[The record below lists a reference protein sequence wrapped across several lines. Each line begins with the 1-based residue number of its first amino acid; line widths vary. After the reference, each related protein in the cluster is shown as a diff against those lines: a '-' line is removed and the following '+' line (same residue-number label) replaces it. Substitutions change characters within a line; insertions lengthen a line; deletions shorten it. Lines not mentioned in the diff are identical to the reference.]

1 MHEIYHLEWEYSNDT
16 FSLRKCNP
24 TDTIISQYASGDKLT
39 ILMGCWRPALTAGLL
54 EFVKELNLSTA
65 EAIII
70 DCSEHVIYEGE
81 ELYYQTILHWGLT
94 KPFCILTSI
103 SSFWYNS
110 HPNSLIKFFPT
121 WILFAS
127 ANYNFWDNPKKYKLS
142 CLNGNYVDHR
152 TRTYLAL
159 TKKSYFNDI
168 VFSFGNRGKYYIN
181 NTSLTASELEEF
193 LHLPQQV
200 TFVEDDATRICD
212 TSTRHPAYQETYI
225 NLVTETNAFPTAL
238 LSEKTFKPIISG
250 QLFVLIA
257 APKSIQFLRDIGIDT
272 FDDIIDHSYDNI
284 ADSKLRIDVALLQID
299 HLMTL
304 DLEQV
309 YTQIKPR
316 LLRNSE
322 YFRSEEFREQFLTNG
337 EIND

>member
-1 MHEIYHLEWEYSNDT
+1 MHEIYHFECNGDK
-16 FSLRKCNP
+16 FSLRKCDP
-24 TDTIISQYASGDKLT
+24 THTIMSQYVSGDKLT
-39 ILMGCWRPALTAGLL
+39 ILMGCWRPPITAGLL
-54 EFVKELNLSTA
+54 EFIKELNLVTAST
-65 EAIII
+65 IVI
-70 DCSEHVIYEGE
+70 DCSEHVLFEGE
-81 ELYYQTILHWGLT
+81 ESYYQTILQWGLT
-94 KPFCILTSI
+94 KSFCILTSI
-103 SSFWYNS
+103 SSFWYNPQ
-110 HPNSLIKFFPT
+110 PNSLIKFFPT

-127 ANYNFWDNPKKYKLS
+127 ANYKFWDNPKKYKLS

-152 TRTYLAL
+152 TRAYLAL

-193 LHLPQQV
+193 SHLPQQV
-200 TFVEDDATRICD
+200 TFVDDDAIIPCD

-284 ADSKLRIDVALLQID
+284 ADSKLRIDAALMQID
-299 HLMTL
+299 RLMTL
-304 DLEQV
+304 DLEQI
-309 YTQIKPR
+309 YTQIKSR

-322 YFRSEEFREQFLTNG
+322 YATSNEFREQFLING
-337 EIND
+337 EINV